1 MTCTINNILLS
12 LLFVALTSLHF
23 NEANAAGN
31 TDIDFFLDK
40 ARNASL
46 PPMQRL
52 LFYDSVLV
60 EMKPNRQMLEIY
72 NEKVILCNSIHRPDL
87 GADTWNEALLHVRPE
102 DIAERC
108 LILASSALADRRAFR
123 HRDMIEKVTTTL
135 SLDKPDSLRPYD
147 VYAWLDLSAM
157 FRALDNDE
165 RSIFYINK
173 AREEFESIRKSSVSD
188 YDLNR
193 MATHLIMARANV
205 YIWQKKYK
213 LAFDELKKTSKYRQ
227 SGQLKENVMFTH
239 ALLYSLT
246 KQYDKADSLYSCLLA
261 ETESECG
268 DLGAN
273 NYLEQLIIQRR
284 ISDARRLIK
293 NHANSFERLK
303 STPYA
308 KSVYANLSKLSRA
321 EGNNAL
327 ALAYADSLIALSD
340 SLTADRNYL
349 YGLGI
354 IDQIEEMERCRKA
367 ESQARERGL
376 ILVWISVLAGGLGLL
391 AILSTLLWLRLRKRN
406 AEKRRLENSLDTID
420 DSHRHEMRLTINDLE
435 SKNRQLTSATMRL
448 VSISS
453 GIEHIRQ
460 LALDS
465 SISRDEMSRSICD
478 ELKRMSL
485 SEGVWERF
493 SYYFDNVNTGF
504 FEKLHA
510 RCPQLTNAERRMCA
524 FIIMNLTNKEI
535 ASLTNRSVRTVECIK
550 YNLRRKLGIDCSTE
564 EFLVSLNNA

>member
-205 YIWQKKYK
+205 YMAKK
-213 LAFDELKKTSKYRQ
+213 
-227 SGQLKENVMFTH
+227 
-239 ALLYSLT
+239 
-246 KQYDKADSLYSCLLA
+246 
-261 ETESECG
+261 
-268 DLGAN
+268 
-273 NYLEQLIIQRR
+273 IQ
-284 ISDARRLIK
+284 AC
-293 NHANSFERLK
+293 
-303 STPYA
+303 
-308 KSVYANLSKLSRA
+308 V
-321 EGNNAL
+321 
-327 ALAYADSLIALSD
+327 
-340 SLTADRNYL
+340 
-349 YGLGI
+349 
-354 IDQIEEMERCRKA
+354 
-367 ESQARERGL
+367 
-376 ILVWISVLAGGLGLL
+376 
-391 AILSTLLWLRLRKRN
+391 
-406 AEKRRLENSLDTID
+406 
-420 DSHRHEMRLTINDLE
+420 
-435 SKNRQLTSATMRL
+435 
-448 VSISS
+448 
-453 GIEHIRQ
+453 
-460 LALDS
+460 
-465 SISRDEMSRSICD
+465 
-478 ELKRMSL
+478 
-485 SEGVWERF
+485 
-493 SYYFDNVNTGF
+493 
-504 FEKLHA
+504 
-510 RCPQLTNAERRMCA
+510 
-524 FIIMNLTNKEI
+524 
-535 ASLTNRSVRTVECIK
+535 
-550 YNLRRKLGIDCSTE
+550 
-564 EFLVSLNNA
+564 